1 MIILWKVC
9 PLGSGRLLK
18 TTRRDFSRKNISK
31 QNEGVC
37 MAGNVAEISD
47 VDFDEKVLKAST
59 LVVVDFWAPW
69 CGPCK
74 SIAPV
79 LEEIAKELGTQ
90 IAIFKVNVDD
100 NPKSPSQYGV
110 RAIPNLVMFKGGA
123 EVDRV
128 VGAVPKDQLVATI
141 KKAL

>member
-1 MIILWKVC
+1 
-9 PLGSGRLLK
+9 
-18 TTRRDFSRKNISK
+18 
-31 QNEGVC
+31 

-47 VDFDEKVLKAST
+47 SEFDEKVLKASN

-79 LEEIAKELGTQ
+79 LEEIAKDMGGQVT
-90 IAIFKVNVDD
+90 IYKVNVDD
-100 NPKSPSQYGV
+100 NPKSPAQYSV
-110 RAIPNLVMFKGGA
+110 RAIPNLVIFKGGA

-128 VGAVPKDQLVATI
+128 VGAVAKDQLVATI
-141 KKAL
+141 KKSL